1 MMIIQTFQLSKIIFL
16 GNKEGLYTNFLAFL
30 SKYLNMK

>member
-1 MMIIQTFQLSKIIFL
+1 MMIIQTFQLSKINFL
-16 GNKEGLYTNFLAFL
+16 GNKEDLYTNFLASL